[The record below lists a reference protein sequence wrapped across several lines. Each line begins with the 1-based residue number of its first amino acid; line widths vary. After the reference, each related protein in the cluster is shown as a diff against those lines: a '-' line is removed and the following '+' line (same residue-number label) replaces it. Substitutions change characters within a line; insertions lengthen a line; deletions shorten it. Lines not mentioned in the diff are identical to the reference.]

1 METKKIFAF
10 IETVRIGSI
19 NKAAVELGYTQS
31 GLTYILNTLEDDLGI
46 KLLSRGHSGI
56 TLTPEGQELY
66 PLLERLVDCEI
77 AVNERLAL
85 LKSHYNGVIR
95 IAAYSSL
102 MVSWLPEVLR
112 SFHKLHPD
120 VKFEIRTS
128 VLNMKKWLDE
138 DAIDIALCEKHVV
151 EGYNWQYIFDDEMW
165 VAAHESLPICSE
177 SCVTLE
183 MLRPYPIIF
192 PNINPKNVVSL
203 KLEELG
209 IRYERQTDLYTED
222 GSITLSMVQQNRA
235 VSFVTRMY
243 SLECPENVRFIPL
256 EPPIKRG
263 IGVAVGHTL
272 GANKL
277 VRSFI
282 ATMKRTQPRYK

>member
-1 METKKIFAF
+1 METKKVFAF
-10 IETVRIGSI
+10 IETARIGSI

-56 TLTPEGQELY
+56 TLTPEGEELY
-66 PLLERLVDCEI
+66 PLLERLVECEI
-77 AVNERLAL
+77 AVNERLSL
-85 LKSHYNGVIR
+85 LKSHYNSVIR

-102 MVSWLPEVLR
+102 MVSWLPYVLR
-112 SFHKLHPD
+112 SFRKMYPD

-151 EGYNWQYIFDDEMW
+151 EGYDWQYIFDDEMW
-165 VAAHESLPICSE
+165 VVAHESLPICRE
-177 SCVTLE
+177 SRVTLE
-183 MLRPYPIIF
+183 MLKPYPIIF

-209 IRYERQTDLYTED
+209 IHYERQSDLYTED

-243 SLECPENVRFIPL
+243 TLECPENVRFIPL
-256 EPPIKRG
+256 DPPLKRG
-263 IGVAVGHTL
+263 IGVAVRHKQ

-282 ATMKRTQPRYK
+282 TAMKHTPPKYK